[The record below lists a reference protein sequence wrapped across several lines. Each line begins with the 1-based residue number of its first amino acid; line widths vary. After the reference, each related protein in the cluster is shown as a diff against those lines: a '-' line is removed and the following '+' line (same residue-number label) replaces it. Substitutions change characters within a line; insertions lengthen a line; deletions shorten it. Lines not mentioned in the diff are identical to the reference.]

1 MSSEYS
7 LTMEPTTSPRAS
19 RIRRAF
25 PTFHLGRECTA
36 TRTPSGVTD
45 RSSSHPRSV
54 TTPGLSH
61 VSSPV
66 ATEPTCH
73 SPTSDSGPDASRH
86 YGFLDKPGL
95 DYSDPS
101 LISRQWI
108 EEDLLDDLKY
118 ACAVLLGSIERGIPI
133 WPAVS
138 INASSVQDAY
148 EEPEVC
154 MAPNAYREQTATR
167 RAHFSRASQVSLPDV
182 RTHPVYPHTSGGPR
196 RTKMY
201 DSGVAFQDSATMA
214 SSPRFYGQ
222 HTFWEE
228 DQRGR
233 SRMRGLRSQAPVT
246 TNVPATRSPRFY
258 SRSHDWADSRSRS
271 TSPEMYMYSPPQ
283 VDTLW
288 PDVKGD
294 ESFEESISES
304 FAEKQIEVGAFGVD
318 GASWLHQGGLYY
330 SQRRSDGAEKAF
342 VGTVEAHSP
351 LVSPSAPCRFYSM
364 QSPAGPEAPNKGLG
378 QHWSISDSRTPSV
391 SDVESGSD
399 RYEALRDDHFSQ
411 VDRVTSPAAVAT
423 EASTALNEQRR
434 RWRKASTL
442 LRKLTGF
449 GRKKHVEALET
460 QRVAVAV

>member
-1 MSSEYS
+1 
-7 LTMEPTTSPRAS
+7 MEPTTSPRAS
-19 RIRRAF
+19 RMRRAF

-36 TRTPSGVTD
+36 TCTPSGVTD

-61 VSSPV
+61 LSSPV

-73 SPTSDSGPDASRH
+73 SPTSDSRPDVSRH
-86 YGFLDKPGL
+86 YEFIDEPGL

-101 LISRQWI
+101 LISRQGI

-138 INASSVQDAY
+138 MNASSAQDAY

-154 MAPNAYREQTATR
+154 MAPNAYMEQTATR
-167 RAHFSRASQVSLPDV
+167 RAHSSRASQVSHPDA
-182 RTHPVYPHTSGGPR
+182 RTHLVYPHTAGGPP

-201 DSGVAFQDSATMA
+201 DSGVAFQDSTTMA

-246 TNVPATRSPRFY
+246 TDLPATRSPRFY
-258 SRSHDWADSRSRS
+258 SRSHDWADSPSRS
-271 TSPEMYMYSPPQ
+271 TSPETYMYSPPQ

-288 PDVKGD
+288 PDVKEGD
-294 ESFEESISES
+294 ESFEESVPES

-318 GASWLHQGGLYY
+318 GTTWLHQGGLYY
-330 SQRRSDGAEKAF
+330 SQQRSDAAKKAF

-351 LVSPSAPCRFYSM
+351 PVSPSAPCRFYSM
-364 QSPAGPEAPNKGLG
+364 QSPAGLEAPNKELG

-391 SDVESGSD
+391 SDVESVSG
-399 RYEALRDDHFSQ
+399 RYEALCDDRHAQ
-411 VDRVTSPAAVAT
+411 IGRVTSPAAVTT
-423 EASTALNEQRR
+423 EASTALDVQRT